1 MKMEMVFTRDEIPKV
16 IPYQMICMTR
26 YGSVWNTMRR
36 KRRWAEEFSAY
47 EREKANAMCRQTYNW
62 TCTTG
67 LPETL
72 RMSSGTLDLW
82 LRLADFCASI

>member
-1 MKMEMVFTRDEIPKV
+1 MKLEIV
-16 IPYQMICMTR
+16 LDREEIQASIPYSMICMTR

-36 KRRWAEEFSAY
+36 KRRWAQEFSAY

-62 TCTTG
+62 TCVKG

-72 RMSSGTLDLW
+72 RMSKGTYDLW
-82 LRLADFCASI
+82 QRLAEFCASL